1 MSHDV
6 ISHAFVFRQAT
17 SHCYSSL
24 AFLIYDWLLGLESE
38 VQHIWMQPQKRVFK
52 CLYIYFR
59 YFSLLI
65 QATHPGLVEYLVGS
79 HDSPSF
85 CLAWS
90 IYASLVG
97 QVHVTA
103 VEMVL
108 AVRVYALFNR
118 SRRIAFLVG
127 FHILLQVTSSMV
139 NVVYTIRA
147 AKYHEYCIFS
157 KPPLQLTYH
166 GIIVLSTQIT
176 LMGLTLLKTVLA
188 RRSGWGRTPIVS
200 LLLRDSSA
208 VFVVISALCLLTIG
222 FCRLNGEGAIVMLF
236 WNVSILSSCGCW
248 LLINTQQLVAHCPTR
263 GVRSPSI
270 RSSVLSTLVEIEQWH
285 IDESCSGM
293 LLDSDHDISFI
304 SSTSDSVAR

>member
-52 CLYIYFR
+52 CLYVYFR

-65 QATHPGLVEYLVGS
+65 QAIHPGLVEYLVGS
-79 HDSPSF
+79 HDSPSP

-127 FHILLQVTSSMV
+127 FHILLQVTSSVV

-147 AKYHEYCIFS
+147 AKYHGYCIFS

-188 RRSGWGRTPIVS
+188 RRSGWGGHRSYPYFFATAVQFSLSYLHCVS
-200 LLLRDSSA
+200 RRSVSVDSTA
-208 VFVVISALCLLTIG
+208 KG
-222 FCRLNGEGAIVMLF
+222 
-236 WNVSILSSCGCW
+236 
-248 LLINTQQLVAHCPTR
+248 Q
-263 GVRSPSI
+263 
-270 RSSVLSTLVEIEQWH
+270 
-285 IDESCSGM
+285 
-293 LLDSDHDISFI
+293 
-304 SSTSDSVAR
+304 